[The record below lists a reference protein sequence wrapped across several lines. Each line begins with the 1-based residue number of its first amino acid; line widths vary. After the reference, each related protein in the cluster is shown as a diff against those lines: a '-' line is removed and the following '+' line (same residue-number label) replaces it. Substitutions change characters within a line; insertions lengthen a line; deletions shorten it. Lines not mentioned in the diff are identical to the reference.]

1 MPARLRLVHAMAVD
15 YSDTATSNN
24 LALDQLTGVDSI
36 RKVLVPPDPA
46 FAALRAARDTYGAD
60 LVQLVRKFQTPEQKS
75 CGVAWLNG
83 GGGTTIDP
91 QNEFYGYSVI
101 ADGTDRD
108 EGDGKNYFCRNETS
122 VHEFGHNMGSAH
134 DRATGGTTGAY
145 PYSNGYKT
153 DAANGNFYTVM
164 AYGDSGQT
172 AYRIF
177 SNPAS
182 TYCGGFACGVAEQ
195 SDNARSLRQTI
206 PLIAQFRATKVAEPA
221 RARVR
226 SDFNGDGKSDILWRN
241 SVDGRNSL
249 WLMGGATPASI
260 AVVYLERDQDWKVV
274 GIGDFNGDGRADA
287 FWRNATT
294 GRNFIQFMDGF
305 ATLPGSGHTQAL
317 SDAGWALAAV
327 ADFNGDGRDDLSWRN
342 RLSGQNAL
350 WTMSGLVVQGQTA
363 VYREPDAAWRVL
375 GAGDFNGDGKA
386 DVFWRNAWHG
396 GCLLY
401 TSPSSRD

>member
-1 MPARLRLVHAMAVD
+1 MYKRQGYSTGLAESLGGDSQARTRLDFLVEVGNQAYINSGVPARLRLVHAMAVD

-195 SDNARSLRQTI
+195 SDN
-206 PLIAQFRATKVAEPA
+206 
-221 RARVR
+221 
-226 SDFNGDGKSDILWRN
+226 
-241 SVDGRNSL
+241 
-249 WLMGGATPASI
+249 
-260 AVVYLERDQDWKVV
+260 
-274 GIGDFNGDGRADA
+274 
-287 FWRNATT
+287 
-294 GRNFIQFMDGF
+294 
-305 ATLPGSGHTQAL
+305 
-317 SDAGWALAAV
+317 
-327 ADFNGDGRDDLSWRN
+327 
-342 RLSGQNAL
+342 
-350 WTMSGLVVQGQTA
+350 
-363 VYREPDAAWRVL
+363 
-375 GAGDFNGDGKA
+375 
-386 DVFWRNAWHG
+386 
-396 GCLLY
+396 CLLY
-401 TSPSSRD
+401 TSPSPRD